1 MRSRNTALDHIKAV
15 ACLLIVCH
23 HLVFYGPMADVLQP
37 YLPGLMAW
45 LDEYARMTVQ
55 VFLVVGGYWAAAAL
69 APQGGAKDLPFLPTL
84 SKRFVRLSLPYCAA
98 LVIAIIVN
106 ELVREMGFEHDSVSA
121 TPTWDSVIA
130 HMLLLHSI
138 AGYES
143 LSAGVWY
150 VAIDFQLY
158 ALCLL
163 WLYWCKRQRYW
174 SGLGQVGIV
183 VATALSLCLWN
194 RNSDWD
200 IWALYFFGAYGLGMM
215 AWWSVHS
222 AQRQQRLLWVAMI
235 AVLGATALWLD
246 WRDRIALAV
255 ASAGVLVL
263 LPYLRWPTALRHLPL
278 QPLTWI
284 GQRSYSIF
292 LIHFPVCLLVNAS
305 VHSLWPGDVLANCL
319 GVVAAVLLSI
329 AAGGVLHAWT
339 ERGSISW
346 PKLQRW
352 QIGLVM
358 TGLMAGALQ
367 SI

>member
-1 MRSRNTALDHIKAV
+1 MSSRNTALDHIKAV

-23 HLVFYGPMADVLQP
+23 HLAFYGPMADALQP
-37 YLPGLMAW
+37 HLPGLIAW

-69 APQGGAKDLPFLPTL
+69 APQGQAKDLPLVPTL

-106 ELVREMGFEHDSVSA
+106 ELVREMGFEHRSVSA

-130 HMLLLHSI
+130 HILLLHSM

-158 ALCLL
+158 AMCLL
-163 WLYWCKRQRYW
+163 WLYLCKRQRHW
-174 SGLGQVGIV
+174 SGWGQVGIV
-183 VATALSLCLWN
+183 LATALSLCLWN
-194 RNSDWD
+194 RNSEWD

-215 AWWSVHS
+215 AWWSAHS
-222 AQRQQRLLWVAMI
+222 AQRQQRLLWGAMI
-235 AVLGATALWLD
+235 AVLGITALWLD

-255 ASAGVLVL
+255 ASAEVLVV
-263 LPYLRWPTALRHLPL
+263 LPYLRWPMALRHLPL

-292 LIHFPVCLLVNAS
+292 LIHFPVSLLVNAS
-305 VHSLWPGDVLANCL
+305 VHSLWPGDVLANSL
-319 GVVAAVLLSI
+319 GLVAAVLLSI

-339 ERGSISW
+339 ERGSIDW

-352 QIGLVM
+352 QIGLVI